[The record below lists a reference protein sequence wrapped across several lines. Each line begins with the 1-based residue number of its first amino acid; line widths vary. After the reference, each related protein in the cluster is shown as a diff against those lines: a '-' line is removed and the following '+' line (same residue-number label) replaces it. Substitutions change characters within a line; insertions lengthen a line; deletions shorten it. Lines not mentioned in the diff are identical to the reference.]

1 MRYPTRFRFLLM
13 LVLIAGCASSDDAV
27 TNERTAAMT
36 TVTAVVATTT
46 TAATTTT
53 VSDLSAAVDTEL
65 VASFAAKVRDRW
77 AEAESMV
84 GFMTPDLSDDE
95 IAVIGTSI
103 CEYFAAHPL
112 AVHSSVSKQERMEA
126 YIDVS
131 VIVADAL
138 GLPYDPTL
146 EDAGFES
153 RADARK
159 VMAFKY
165 TLEPADNGGLCPVPA
180 TGPGSMPCAGS
191 SGGCDIFASP
201 WRAAAS
207 PQ

>member
-1 MRYPTRFRFLLM
+1 MRCPTRFRFLLVP
-13 LVLIAGCASSDDAV
+13 VLIAGCTSSDDAV
-27 TNERTAAMT
+27 ANERTAAMT
-36 TVTAVVATTT
+36 TVTTVVTSTT
-46 TAATTTT
+46 TAATSTS
-53 VSDLSAAVDTEL
+53 VSDLSAAVDPTL
-65 VASFAAKVRDRW
+65 TPSFAAKVRDRW

-84 GFMTPDLSDDE
+84 GFTAPDLNNDE
-95 IAVIGTSI
+95 IAVIGASI
-103 CEYFAAHPL
+103 CEYFATHPL

-131 VIVADAL
+131 VIVAGAL
-138 GLPYDPTL
+138 GVPYDPAL